1 MISDGLALGNVSALE
16 PRALSA
22 QWPVVGF
29 QMLRRIVGMLV
40 VVPVAACGRGP
51 NHATDSIPAAELPA
65 VARAN
70 TAATLAASPAQAR
83 SRTASCP
90 EWGNWQ
96 VCSIEVRLT
105 AAGLVIK
112 RREAPVRQPFL
123 HVPGVA
129 YDASNAE
136 IQVYLYPTAADRARD
151 TDQLDTVAVAP
162 RGQSAA
168 WREPPTLVVSNNLA
182 AVILTVNG
190 RQAER
195 IALALG
201 AGMPLEPPRK
211 P

>member
-1 MISDGLALGNVSALE
+1 MLRDGLALGNVSAIE

-22 QWPVVGF
+22 HWPVVTF
-29 QMLRRIVGMLV
+29 QMLRRTVGMLV
-40 VVPVAACGRGP
+40 VVPVVACGRGP
-51 NHATDSIPAAELPA
+51 NHATDSIPAAEPPV

-136 IQVYLYPTAADRARD
+136 IQVYLYATAADRARD
-151 TDQLDTVAVAP
+151 TDQLDTVSVAP
-162 RGQSAA
+162 RGQTVA